1 MTLKEN
7 YTFDPCFP
15 LDNLCYVFQIYH
27 DCSHYAC
34 RKQEPIFIHNCQNK
48 SFVTTQLLQYVKSVL
63 SSFYEQYWTF
73 FFPFS
78 SSYTYLNLLWVQ
90 LFSFNFIFSFI
101 ILVLFKESSQYVVI
115 YGPVQPS
122 LRRVLPDL
130 LMCTLPVK
138 SWLVIGCKSCFL
150 TQV

>member
-1 MTLKEN
+1 MDDIQIVAFCMTLKEN

-34 RKQEPIFIHNCQNK
+34 RKQESIFIHNCQNK

-73 FFPFS
+73 FS
-78 SSYTYLNLLWVQ
+78 I
-90 LFSFNFIFSFI
+90 FIFI
-101 ILVLFKESSQYVVI
+101 HIPKPALGVVI
-115 YGPVQPS
+115 LFQFYFQFYNPGSIQGEQSVCC
-122 LRRVLPDL
+122 DL
-130 LMCTLPVK
+130 WSSPTLSQK
-138 SWLVIGCKSCFL
+138 SS
-150 TQV
+150 T